1 MQLQFEKDLAKVRE
15 QQHSFTAKTSRVEEM
30 YQNEVQELRAQ
41 MEELKD
47 EHAEEIKRL
56 GQEHEREVARY
67 RDNRQ
72 QELMDQTR
80 RHEMD
85 KEKFLRNEEI

>member
-1 MQLQFEKDLAKVRE
+1 
-15 QQHSFTAKTSRVEEM
+15 M

-85 KEKFLRNEEI
+85 KEKFLRNEEV